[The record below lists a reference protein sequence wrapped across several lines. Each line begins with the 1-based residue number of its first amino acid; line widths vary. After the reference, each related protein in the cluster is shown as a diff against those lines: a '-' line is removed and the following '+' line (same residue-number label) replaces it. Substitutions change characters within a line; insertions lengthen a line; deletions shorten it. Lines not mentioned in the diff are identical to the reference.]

1 MGKIYVFP
9 KSFAKDVSSP
19 RFEVFDPLEGTWTA
33 LPEPDWDSCSPNTE
47 LEDLILYPHDFRV
60 ITHLVEDS
68 KLILSTPEG
77 IHIFDVTKPHAG
89 WKHVHRYRGAS
100 RDDIPRDSVVAD
112 NDNMCFTIDYFNTKF
127 TAYNLSKDDAFANPL
142 CELKS
147 YRDKL
152 VGTVY
157 D

>member
-1 MGKIYVFP
+1 MPEVVIPIPNDEEENKLGPRLNALKYYPNVVVIQGKIYVFP
-9 KSFAKDVSSP
+9 KGFAKDVSSL

-60 ITHLVEDS
+60 ISHLVEDS

-100 RDDIPRDSVVAD
+100 RDDIPRDSVVSD
-112 NDNMCFTIDYFNTKF
+112 NDNVFHDR
-127 TAYNLSKDDAFANPL
+127 LL
-142 CELKS
+142 QH
-147 YRDKL
+147 
-152 VGTVY
+152 
-157 D
+157 